1 MQRKAWRRLTY
12 MAHCIDW
19 NSKTASLI
27 LVFLNLRTL
36 CRTCSCSVSQSPIN
50 AFQQRSSY
58 FHYHVPSRCVC
69 GQLWKLWWVMAKSD
83 SQQLAHQWNRPVV
96 CLMTALLEVSADS
109 LHHQQD
115 MTSSYTQNKCVI
127 YFLCSY
133 SRKWPAALRAGSK
146 CGDRVSRN
154 LHQNKTQRHNSVRKG
169 ILTCNPPAEEQD
181 IWGAC
186 KETCRH
192 HAAVCHMTIT
202 PNYEQKNK
210 FTTFTNIRDASIIH
224 SGSKVKRL
232 QYKEILLCPQNIA
245 I

>member
-1 MQRKAWRRLTY
+1 MQRKAWRTY
-12 MAHCIDW
+12 TAHCIDW
-19 NSKTASLI
+19 NSKTASFI
-27 LVFLNLRTL
+27 LVFQNLRTL
-36 CRTCSCSVSQSPIN
+36 CRTCSCSVSQSPIH

-69 GQLWKLWWVMAKSD
+69 GQLWKLQWVMAKSD
-83 SQQLAHQWNRPVV
+83 SQQLTHQWNRPVV

-154 LHQNKTQRHNSVRKG
+154 LHQSKHKDTTAWEQGYWPVILPQRNRISEEPAKKHADIMQQCVTWQILQIMNRRINSPHLQTSDMHLLY
-169 ILTCNPPAEEQD
+169 IL
-181 IWGAC
+181 
-186 KETCRH
+186 
-192 HAAVCHMTIT
+192 V
-202 PNYEQKNK
+202 
-210 FTTFTNIRDASIIH
+210 
-224 SGSKVKRL
+224 VK
-232 QYKEILLCPQNIA
+232 
-245 I
+245 